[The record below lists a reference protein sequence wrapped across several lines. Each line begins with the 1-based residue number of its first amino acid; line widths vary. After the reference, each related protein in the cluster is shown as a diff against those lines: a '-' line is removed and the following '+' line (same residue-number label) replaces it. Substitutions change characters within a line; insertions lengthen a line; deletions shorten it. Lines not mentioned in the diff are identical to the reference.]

1 MSITGKIKLMT
12 TFIFALLLA
21 LIMLYAV
28 NLEKVY
34 HDVASREVK
43 RQARQGNDLAK
54 KIYLPLSYGLSL
66 RIFLWLIILA
76 SAAGSVILFASLTST
91 WLAFILIVATL
102 GMAFWWIPASR
113 VGSFGAWLA
122 KWSARPL
129 GLVLHYLY
137 PVLKP
142 VAKLASDVYPVHVH
156 TGLYEKADLLELLAW
171 QSRQADNRIQPEELM
186 AAEHALKFNDKLI
199 GDITTPRQ
207 KVDTVSSTDTVGP
220 LLMDELHKSGHVSFP
235 VTEGKKNVVVGVLY
249 LQDLLKVQ
257 SGGNV
262 TKYMRGDPQYLH
274 EDFSL
279 YRALQV
285 IQRSQQRLF
294 MVINDQAEF
303 VGIVTTEDILGQ
315 VVGRLAPDE
324 FEAYG
329 NPQAV
334 ISSLAD
340 KKTPVLEE
348 KTDSEPTEVV

>member
-156 TGLYEKADLLELLAW
+156 TGLYEKADLLELLA
-171 QSRQADNRIQPEELM
+171 
-186 AAEHALKFNDKLI
+186 
-199 GDITTPRQ
+199 
-207 KVDTVSSTDTVGP
+207 
-220 LLMDELHKSGHVSFP
+220 
-235 VTEGKKNVVVGVLY
+235 
-249 LQDLLKVQ
+249 
-257 SGGNV
+257 
-262 TKYMRGDPQYLH
+262 
-274 EDFSL
+274 
-279 YRALQV
+279 
-285 IQRSQQRLF
+285 
-294 MVINDQAEF
+294 
-303 VGIVTTEDILGQ
+303 
-315 VVGRLAPDE
+315 
-324 FEAYG
+324 
-329 NPQAV
+329 
-334 ISSLAD
+334 
-340 KKTPVLEE
+340 
-348 KTDSEPTEVV
+348 